1 MRRVC
6 YPYTDGLTAAGGTYT
21 LCTAPDSRSTV
32 WKPLVEAYTT
42 LDLPALVTTMSTRRG
57 LLGRS
62 GNDCGGGEGEGG
74 KGRRGRRGERGGE
87 WEGGRRGK
95 GEERGRGKGEEGGR
109 GERGGGG
116 KGEEREEGEII

>member
-74 KGRRGRRGERGGE
+74 KGRRGRRGRLYNYIQVGIKLERATTCTCICP
-87 WEGGRRGK
+87 
-95 GEERGRGKGEEGGR
+95 
-109 GERGGGG
+109 
-116 KGEEREEGEII
+116 EIT